1 MARVPT
7 NVLNPDLYEQVKE
20 EAREKFD
27 VYPSIY
33 ANAWVVRTYKQRGG
47 QYGDKKGGD
56 KKPKAGLLK
65 WFDEKWVDLSR
76 PIHDDAGNVIGFQP
90 CGRPKATAQV
100 DTGDYPKCRPLA
112 TALSMTPE
120 ERADAIQRKRR
131 AESKAPKR
139 KGRTPVYV
147 QTFNDP
153 RSSAMARRNASFTGS
168 QTHGSGTG
176 SHALVA
182 VFYEVINNCFP
193 GSTPIPIPPP
203 DRVHPAH
210 NPVTQ
215 AFIFADYAVRKFGP
229 IFLEQKVD
237 TTLAVFPH
245 GDQNPRVKHAA
256 VEANVLRNLPK
267 IVDYASAEVAER
279 ALRRRVGAPHAY
291 GNMALYHAL
300 RAVELA
306 VVAANDNDSVAYA
319 PFGFAGDPHLDAATN
334 AATTAAM
341 HAAETVCSVQHGGE
355 IWKAVN
361 EMLAAL

>member
-47 QYGDKKGGD
+47 QYGD

-147 QTFNDP
+147 PTFNVP

-182 VFYEVINNCFP
+182 AFYAVINDCIP
-193 GSTPIPIPPP
+193 GSTPVPIPPP

-215 AFIFADYAVRKFGP
+215 AFIFADYAVRKFAPLIIEHDITEETMGG
-229 IFLEQKVD
+229 LYQYGD
-237 TTLAVFPH
+237 TS
-245 GDQNPRVKHAA
+245 PRAKRAA
-256 VEANVLRNLPK
+256 AAASELRNLPK
-267 IVDYASAEVAER
+267 IENHRNVENASLV
-279 ALRRRVGAPHAY
+279 LRRLIDTRAHANRGLHHAVNALYALSIVANDDAAAAY
-291 GNMALYHAL
+291 GWGGYQEHADK
-300 RAVELA
+300 AHKKA
-306 VVAANDNDSVAYA
+306 ISVAAS
-319 PFGFAGDPHLDAATN
+319 
-334 AATTAAM
+334 
-341 HAAETVCSVQHGGE
+341 AAETACAVQHGGV
-355 IWKAVN
+355 WKAVN